1 MLLPHAG
8 SLSVTPSG
16 TTSQPIIKRV
26 AIIGTGIAGL
36 SLAHALENSPE
47 LANSTVSSGLTME
60 ASLFDSRPVLDFNA
74 GAGVQL
80 NGGT

>member
-1 MLLPHAG
+1 MAP
-8 SLSVTPSG
+8 PSA
-16 TTSQPIIKRV
+16 SQPIQRV

-47 LANSTVSSGLTME
+47 LARAAPGSTIEV
-60 ASLFDSRPVLDFNA
+60 SLFDSRPSFDFNA

-80 NGGT
+80 NGGKSRTETHWTF